1 MTSRTSGGLIK
12 FSVALLPDLLARVA
26 QVAKQRLTNRNSAF
40 NELVRRGLDSRD
52 LEQELLRRRGEGLL
66 AMVEVV
72 RAICQ
77 PLTDGE
83 LEQELRRRQSANTA
97 ANSSAA

>member
-12 FSVALLPDLLARVA
+12 FSVALLPDLLARVG
-26 QVAKQRLTNRNSAF
+26 QVAKQRLTNRNSTF
-40 NELVRRGLDSRD
+40 NELVRRGLANWD
-52 LEQELLRRRGEGLL
+52 LEQEILRRRGEGLG

-77 PLTDGE
+77 PLTDEE
-83 LEQELRRRQSANTA
+83 LEQELRRRQAAVRA